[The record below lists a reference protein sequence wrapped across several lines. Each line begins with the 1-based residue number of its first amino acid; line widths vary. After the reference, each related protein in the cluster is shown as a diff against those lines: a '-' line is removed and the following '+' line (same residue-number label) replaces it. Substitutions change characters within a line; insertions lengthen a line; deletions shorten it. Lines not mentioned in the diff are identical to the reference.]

1 MGSGTRCRNGR
12 SAQGCTGRLNLG
24 SSMMKGLLVLTLL
37 SASGLSSA
45 RDLDQDEALRLR
57 QEGRIR
63 PLEQLINQAYA
74 RYPKATLLEAELE
87 EEDGVYVYEIE
98 FLVDKGVVRELEISA
113 TDGTILKDEVDD

>member
-1 MGSGTRCRNGR
+1 LSGRFV
-12 SAQGCTGRLNLG
+12 
-24 SSMMKGLLVLTLL
+24 KGLLALTLL

-57 QEGRIR
+57 QEGKIR
-63 PLEQLINQAYA
+63 PLEQLISQAYA

-98 FLVDKGVVRELEISA
+98 LLVDKGVVRELEISA

>member
-12 SAQGCTGRLNLG
+12 SAQGYTGRLSLG

-37 SASGLSSA
+37 SASGLSIA

>member
-1 MGSGTRCRNGR
+1 
-12 SAQGCTGRLNLG
+12 
-24 SSMMKGLLVLTLL
+24 MMKGLLVLTLL

-98 FLVDKGVVRELEISA
+98 FLVDKGVVRELEVSA